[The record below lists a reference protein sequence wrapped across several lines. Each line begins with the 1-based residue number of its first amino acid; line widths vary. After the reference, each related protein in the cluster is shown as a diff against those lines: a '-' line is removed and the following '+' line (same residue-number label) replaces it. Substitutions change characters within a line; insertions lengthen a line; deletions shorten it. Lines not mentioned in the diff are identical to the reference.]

1 MIKVQKGRARAL
13 LTDSNPAREVSE
25 VDKKSSLMRIPEAGE
40 KSLRIELIL
49 AGLVMGVMTFL
60 PFVGYTYKK
69 ARYTLSGM
77 SLISGKTICGGKVVL
92 TPSVPVIL
100 MLVAAVAI
108 ILAGVLCSVFSAD
121 KGMLIAAAASIVS
134 LACNMFFASSI
145 SGQISKGKNITVS
158 VGSIIALI
166 CGFLVLIWT
175 LWALWKMKV
184 LSALDFMAVPGM
196 LYFFINNYIPMAGI
210 MIAFKKIDYSVGIFK
225 SPWNG
230 LNNFK
235 PLFVSASGGI
245 LASDAFKIT
254 KNTLLYNIA
263 FIVLGIIVGVVV
275 GICLSDIMSSILQK
289 FFQTSILLPQLIS
302 YVIVAYIVYAFFS
315 NDAGLVNHVL
325 GTNINFYSEP
335 KYWPFVLIF
344 INIWKMAGYNGIIFL
359 SSIVGIDKS
368 IYEAASID
376 GATRWQK
383 IKFITL
389 PLLKP
394 TIMTLFMLQVGRIM
408 YSDFGLFYQVP
419 LDSGAL
425 RSVTDTIDTY
435 VYRFLMTMNNIGVSS
450 AASTYQAIVG
460 FILVMVVNSIVRRV
474 DEQNALF

>member
-1 MIKVQKGRARAL
+1 
-13 LTDSNPAREVSE
+13 
-25 VDKKSSLMRIPEAGE
+25 
-40 KSLRIELIL
+40 
-49 AGLVMGVMTFL
+49 
-60 PFVGYTYKK
+60 
-69 ARYTLSGM
+69 
-77 SLISGKTICGGKVVL
+77 
-92 TPSVPVIL
+92 
-100 MLVAAVAI
+100 
-108 ILAGVLCSVFSAD
+108 
-121 KGMLIAAAASIVS
+121 
-134 LACNMFFASSI
+134 
-145 SGQISKGKNITVS
+145 
-158 VGSIIALI
+158 
-166 CGFLVLIWT
+166 
-175 LWALWKMKV
+175 
-184 LSALDFMAVPGM
+184 MAVPGM
-196 LYFFINNYIPMAGI
+196 LYFVINNYIPMVGI
-210 MIAFKKIDYSVGIFK
+210 LIAFKKIDYSVGIFK

-235 PLFVSASGGI
+235 PLFTSASGGFF
-245 LASDAFKIT
+245 ASDAWRIT
-254 KNTLLYNIA
+254 KNTLLYNVA
-263 FIVLGIIVGVVV
+263 FIVLGIIVGVIV
-275 GICLSDIMSSILQK
+275 GICLSDLISSALQK

-315 NDAGLVNHVL
+315 NDAGLVNHAL
-325 GTNINFYSEP
+325 GTNINFYSET

-425 RSVTDTIDTY
+425 RAVTDTIDTY

>member
-1 MIKVQKGRARAL
+1 MKQ
-13 LTDSNPAREVSE
+13 
-25 VDKKSSLMRIPEAGE
+25 
-40 KSLRIELIL
+40 LRFELVI
-49 AGLVMGVMTFL
+49 AGLLMAASTFL

-69 ARYTLSGM
+69 EGYTLTGL
-77 SLISGKTICGGKVVL
+77 SLLKEQILCDDKVTL
-92 TPSVPVIL
+92 SPSMPVMLIL
-100 MLVAAVAI
+100 IAGIAIAIAGILCALLSVDKGMLVAA
-108 ILAGVLCSVFSAD
+108 L
-121 KGMLIAAAASIVS
+121 ASIIS
-134 LACNMFFASSI
+134 FAANIFFASSI
-145 SGQISKGKNITVS
+145 PGQISKGKNVAVTT
-158 VGSIIALI
+158 GSIAALI
-166 CGFLVLIWT
+166 CAFIVLAWS
-175 LWALWKMKV
+175 LYALWKMKV

-196 LYFFINNYIPMAGI
+196 LYFVINNYIPMIGI
-210 MIAFKKIDYSVGIFK
+210 TIAFKKIDYSVGIFK
-225 SPWNG
+225 SPWTG
-230 LNNFK
+230 LSNFK
-235 PLFVSASGGI
+235 PLFTSTSGI
-245 LASDAFKIT
+245 LGSDAFKIT
-254 KNTLLYNIA
+254 KNTLLYNAA
-263 FIVLGIIVGVVV
+263 FIILGIIVGVVV
-275 GICLSDIMSSILQK
+275 GICLADILSKFLQK

-315 NDAGLVNHVL
+315 NDAGLVNHLL
-325 GTNINFYSEP
+325 GTDINFYSEP

-376 GATRWQK
+376 GATRWQR
-383 IKFITL
+383 IKFVTL

-419 LDSGAL
+419 LNSGAL

-460 FILVMVVNSIVRRV
+460 FILVLVVNSIVRRI